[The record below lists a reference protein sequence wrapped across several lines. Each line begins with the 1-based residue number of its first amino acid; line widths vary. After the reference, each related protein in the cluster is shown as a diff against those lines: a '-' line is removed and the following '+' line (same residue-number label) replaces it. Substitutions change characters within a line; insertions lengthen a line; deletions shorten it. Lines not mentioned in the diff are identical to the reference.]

1 MKKEQSV
8 VEFYV
13 ACNKLKNMLR
23 SGWEVWGVDKERV
36 ESVAEHVY
44 GVQQLAIGM
53 WSQYNYPVD
62 IKKVLSMLALHELE
76 EVAIGDLTQFE
87 IDSKSKAIK
96 GHIAIKQL
104 LQNLAQCENLES
116 LILEFDDKKTPE
128 AQFAYQC
135 DKLEC
140 DLQSKIYDEEHCVDL
155 SNQGSNPVASNPTVK
170 TLLDSGM
177 SWSEMWLTFG
187 QQKYNY
193 DKNFMAVSNY
203 AKNNPIT
210 AIGKDDTPTK

>member
-87 IDSKSKAIK
+87 IDSTSKQIK
-96 GHIAIKQL
+96 GHLAIKQL
-104 LQNLAQCENLES
+104 LKNLAQCDNLES
-116 LILEFDDKKTPE
+116 LILEFDERKTPE

-155 SNQGSNPVASNPTVK
+155 GNQGSNPVASNPSVK
-170 TLLDSGM
+170 ALLESGM

-187 QQKYNY
+187 QQQYNY
-193 DKNFMAVSNY
+193 DKNFLAVSNY